1 VKEIACHAPPI
12 LSTARQGDGFPPT
25 PGGAWKEIQSIC
37 NGKNVPIT
45 MQRLAQARKNAW
57 CREQWGTMEKTMD
70 NNEKNN
76 DEEQWEEEKIR
87 GVPTS
92 GCEPTG
98 NDRA

>member
-1 VKEIACHAPPI
+1 LERNTIDLQWEKRANYNA
-12 LSTARQGDGFPPT
+12 T
-25 PGGAWKEIQSIC
+25 PCASEK
-37 NGKNVPIT
+37 KRAVPRT
-45 MQRLAQARKNAW
+45 R
-57 CREQWGTMEKTMD
+57 GTMEKTMD

-98 NDRA
+98 DDRA